1 MNEISIYNRLTSG
14 TSEVFKVLR
23 EEIGMKTTCAPF
35 AIKLCTA
42 MKEVKPKTEQEAIY
56 AADVI
61 LSGLQ
66 TLSQGGICAE
76 DYDKIDFIKRGGA
89 VVASARVEA
98 FLRAAAR
105 KGYRITDTIVPVPK
119 EDGATTYFKEN
130 FYNGEIIYTLEDAR
144 KNLDREVTA
153 ERLVSGYF
161 ERFIC
166 RLEVHDVS
174 QGKRLAVSVCEMT
187 PNEILAIA
195 ATSEQG
201 IYKSDWVEYTNNYG
215 YKKKKKVI
223 TDKLNTDT
231 FWVKWTG
238 EMVNKTIIRRSLK
251 RVKEVLPELA
261 QTIYAFEKEE
271 EQPPETKPEMIIDIP
286 LKEEHNI
293 NLKNLSDEQKTETK
307 EMFEIYAANPKL
319 AMDKANEIKKM
330 LDSGIAKQEII
341 NSEYASIAA
350 LKHTNGWKKVVGGCF
365 DEED

>member
-1 MNEISIYNRLTSG
+1 MNEISVYNRLTSG
-14 TSEVFKVLR
+14 TSEVFKVLKD
-23 EEIGMKTTCAPF
+23 EIGMKTTCAPF
-35 AIKLCTA
+35 ALKLMAA
-42 MKEVKPKTEQEAIY
+42 MKELKPQTEQEAIY

-76 DYDKIDFIKRGGA
+76 DYDKIDFVKRGGT

-105 KGYRITDTIVPVPK
+105 KGYRITDTIIPVPK

-130 FYNGEIIYTLEDAR
+130 FYNGEIVYTLEDGR
-144 KNLDREVTA
+144 KNLDREVTVK
-153 ERLVSGYF
+153 RLISGYF

-166 RLEVHDVS
+166 RLEVYDATK
-174 QGKRLAVSVCEMT
+174 GKRLAVSVCEMT
-187 PNEILAIA
+187 PKEILTIA

-201 IYKSDWVEYTNNYG
+201 IYKSEWQEYIDNYG
-215 YKKKKKVI
+215 RKRKKKVI
-223 TDKLNTDT
+223 SGELNTNT

-251 RVKEVLPELA
+251 RVKEVLPELTE
-261 QTIYAFEKEE
+261 TIYAFEKEE
-271 EQPPETKPEMIIDIP
+271 DPEIKPELIIDIP
-286 LKEEHNI
+286 VKEENI
-293 NLKNLSDEQKTETK
+293 VELKNLSEEQKNETK
-307 EMFEIYAANPKL
+307 EMFEIYSANPKL
-319 AMDKANEIKKM
+319 ASDKAIEIKKM

-365 DEED
+365 DEES